1 MSWTSWPKCK
11 DLSAKEKPYFDNLDV
26 LRFVAAFSVLIFH
39 LGRDLQDWFAQY
51 KVHSWFQ
58 YVTKITDKGALGVN
72 FFFVLSGFLIT
83 YLMFWE
89 VKTRNTFSYKNFLIR
104 RTLRIWPLYF
114 LIVLVG
120 FVLFPIIFEAY
131 QTSHKGINYVFF
143 LANFDEIKYG
153 ASDSI
158 NFLTSPWSIAV
169 EEQFYVVWGLLG
181 LLFFGLMK
189 PNKVYLKYAVYALLC
204 VSVIFRWMYW
214 EDARVLYYHTLSVM
228 PDLLFGCLLAVY
240 WEKNPAFFDGI
251 KQVPKTKIMLIYALG
266 FLMIL
271 LKNVIFVGSLV
282 IFERY
287 AIALFFCFVIVDQ
300 IQNER
305 KISWTWFHKRALY
318 LGKISYGIYM
328 YHLVVM
334 YLIKDYLLIDYF
346 ESKEIW
352 NINFIGFSLAYAVLA
367 LASTIAISWLS
378 YRFFEKPFLRLKGRF

>member
-1 MSWTSWPKCK
+1 MSWMNWLKCK
-11 DLSAKEKPYFDNLDV
+11 DLSVKDKPYFDNLDV
-26 LRFVAAFSVLIFH
+26 LRFVAAFAVVVFH
-39 LGRDLQDWFAQY
+39 LGRDLQNYFSEYAIFSGFEY
-51 KVHSWFQ
+51 IS
-58 YVTKITDKGALGVN
+58 KITDKGALGVN

-114 LIVLVG
+114 LIVLIG
-120 FVLFPIIFEAY
+120 FVLFPMIFEAY
-131 QTSHKGINYVFF
+131 ETTHKGINYVLF

-204 VSVIFRWMYW
+204 VSLIFRWTHW
-214 EDARVLYYHTLSVM
+214 DDARVLYYHTLSVM

-240 WEKNPAFFDGI
+240 WDKNPIFFASL
-251 KQVPKTKIMLIYALG
+251 KQIPFKKIMLVYVLG

-271 LKNVIFVGSLV
+271 FKNIFFSGSLV
-282 IFERY
+282 IVERY
-287 AIALFFCFVIVDQ
+287 AIALFFCFIIVDQ
-300 IQNER
+300 IVNER
-305 KISWTWFHKRALY
+305 KISWTWFHKRSLY

-328 YHLVVM
+328 YHLLVM
-334 YLIKDYLLIDYF
+334 FLLHDYLLRDFDY
-346 ESKEIW
+346 K
-352 NINFIGFSLAYAVLA
+352 GFSKIDLLLGAVLYV
-367 LASTIAISWLS
+367 LAAPMITVLLSWLS
-378 YRFFEKPFLRLKGRF
+378 YKFFEKPFLKLKGRF

>member
-1 MSWTSWPKCK
+1 LNTKQ
-11 DLSAKEKPYFDNLDV
+11 KPYFENLDV
-26 LRFVAAFSVLIFH
+26 LRFVAAFAVVIFH
-39 LGRDLQDWFAQY
+39 LGRDIQDWFAQY
-51 KVHSWFQ
+51 KVHAWFQ

-83 YLMFWE
+83 YLMLWE
-89 VKTRNTFSYKNFLIR
+89 LKSSGGFSYKKFLIR

-114 LIVLVG
+114 LIVALG
-120 FVLFPIIFEAY
+120 FFIFPLLIQDYSTEHSASWYLLFL
-131 QTSHKGINYVFF
+131 S
-143 LANFDEIKYG
+143 NFDEIRVG
-153 ASDSI
+153 AFDSI

-181 LLFFGLMK
+181 LLFFSWKK
-189 PNKVYLKYAVYALLC
+189 PNKAYLKYAIYALIC
-204 VSVIFRWMYW
+204 ASFVFRWMHW
-214 EDARVLYYHTLSVM
+214 DDARVLYYHTLSVM
-228 PDLLFGCLLAVY
+228 QDLLFGCLLAVY
-240 WEKNPAFFDGI
+240 WDKNPTFFDGI
-251 KQVPKTKIMLIYALG
+251 KQVSKTKIMLIYALG

-271 LKNVIFVGSLV
+271 LKNVIFAGSLV

-300 IQNER
+300 IVNER
-305 KISWTWFHKRALY
+305 KISWTWFHNSALY

-328 YHLVVM
+328 FHLVVM

-352 NINFIGFSLAYAVLA
+352 DLNFISFSLAYAVFA

-378 YRFFEKPFLRLKGRF
+378 YRFFEKPFLKLKGRF

>member
-1 MSWTSWPKCK
+1 MR
-11 DLSAKEKPYFDNLDV
+11 AKEKPYFDNLDV
-26 LRFVAAFSVLIFH
+26 LRFVAAFSVLVFH

-83 YLMFWE
+83 YLMLWE
-89 VKTRNTFSYKNFLIR
+89 LKSSGGFSYKKFLIR

-114 LIVLVG
+114 LIIALG
-120 FVLFPIIFEAY
+120 FFIFPIIIEEYATEHNVSWY
-131 QTSHKGINYVFF
+131 LLF
-143 LANFDEIKYG
+143 LSNFDEIRVG
-153 ASDSI
+153 AFDSI

-181 LLFFGLMK
+181 LHFFGLMK
-189 PNKVYLKYAVYALLC
+189 PNKVFLKYAVYALLC
-204 VSVIFRWMYW
+204 VSLIFRWTHW
-214 EDARVLYYHTLSVM
+214 DDARVLYYHTLSVM

-240 WEKNPAFFDGI
+240 WDKNSAFFDGI
-251 KQVPKTKIMLIYALG
+251 KQVPTTKIMIIYALG

-271 LKNVIFVGSLV
+271 LKNFIFAGNLV
-282 IFERY
+282 IVERY

-328 YHLVVM
+328 YHLLVM
-334 YLIKDYLLIDYF
+334 FLLHDYLLRDFDY
-346 ESKEIW
+346 K
-352 NINFIGFSLAYAVLA
+352 GFSKIDLLLGAVIYVLA
-367 LASTIAISWLS
+367 APTITILLSWVS